1 MVQFAELIDPE
12 LLPPLEALIAF
23 AGPGGFAAIA
33 DLDRRRQV
41 LSDLSEAAAAA
52 DTEDLGVTSA
62 DEDADGVPVR
72 VYVPSADSSAPLPV
86 ILAMHGGGMVAG
98 TIADEE
104 PFCRM
109 LAAQVSAVVV
119 SVGYRLAPEHPAPA
133 AVEDCY
139 RALAWSVAGA
149 EQLGIDP
156 SRTALFGRSAGG
168 GLAAALAL
176 MIRDRSE
183 LPSPALQM
191 LLYPMLDDR
200 CDTPSAQAFTDV
212 GVWDRAPNLEAWH
225 WYLGE
230 RYGTDD
236 VTPYDAPARAESLAG
251 LPPAFLDVG
260 TVDVFRDEV
269 VQYAA
274 RLLAAGVPSELHVW
288 PGVYHAAEKFAP
300 AARVAQ
306 QMWKTRLA
314 ALRVA
319 LNG

>member
-1 MVQFAELIDPE
+1 M
-12 LLPPLEALIAF
+12 
-23 AGPGGFAAIA
+23 G
-33 DLDRRRQV
+33 
-41 LSDLSEAAAAA
+41 
-52 DTEDLGVTSA
+52 
-62 DEDADGVPVR
+62 
-72 VYVPSADSSAPLPV
+72 
-86 ILAMHGGGMVAG
+86 
-98 TIADEE
+98 
-104 PFCRM
+104 
-109 LAAQVSAVVV
+109 
-119 SVGYRLAPEHPAPA
+119 
-133 AVEDCY
+133 
-139 RALAWSVAGA
+139 
-149 EQLGIDP
+149 
-156 SRTALFGRSAGG
+156 SRTES
-168 GLAAALAL
+168 
-176 MIRDRSE
+176 
-183 LPSPALQM
+183 
-191 LLYPMLDDR
+191 
-200 CDTPSAQAFTDV
+200 
-212 GVWDRAPNLEAWH
+212 EAWH